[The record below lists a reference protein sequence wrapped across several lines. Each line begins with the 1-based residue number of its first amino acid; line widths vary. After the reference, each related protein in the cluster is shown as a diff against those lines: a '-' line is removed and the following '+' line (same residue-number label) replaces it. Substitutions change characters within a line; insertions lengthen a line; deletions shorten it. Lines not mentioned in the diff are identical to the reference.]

1 MYALRNIH
9 RMLVPGGTLLD
20 LQPIAPSP
28 TIHAGGEL
36 LGQLDQEQVWAR
48 FGETE
53 PGVEAAVREGLY
65 ELETQLE
72 LDVVERFDSKTE
84 LVATILERDDWQM
97 SEELAAR
104 LDSAEPP
111 IDGHDHM
118 RLRKFRAR

>member
-28 TIHAGGEL
+28 TVHAGGML
-36 LGQLDQEQVWAR
+36 LGQLDQEKVWAR
-48 FGETE
+48 FGKTE
-53 PGVEAAVREGLY
+53 PGVDAAVQEGLF
-65 ELETQLE
+65 ELGTQLE
-72 LDVVERFDSKTE
+72 FDVIERFDSKAE

-104 LDSAEPP
+104 LGSAEPP
-111 IDGHDHM
+111 IDGHDHV